1 MAPSTTASHSS
12 PAGPPIASP
21 TQRGCVRDQCRQCPG
36 AVPWH
41 GLPVDHRASWLLW
54 RRWPRG
60 FLISGGPDG
69 LRLVRG
75 FWMTISINQ
84 YLYKETLHMEGI
96 RIGNALSPRT
106 TLFPNTPFFILAL
119 AAPVPDIRNRESF
132 VFPVVPF
139 LEPHR

>member
-1 MAPSTTASHSS
+1 
-12 PAGPPIASP
+12 
-21 TQRGCVRDQCRQCPG
+21 
-36 AVPWH
+36 
-41 GLPVDHRASWLLW
+41 
-54 RRWPRG
+54 
-60 FLISGGPDG
+60 
-69 LRLVRG
+69 
-75 FWMTISINQ
+75 MTISINQ

-139 LEPHR
+139 LEPRRGLNRALNGAILGPRHTSRRHGVGFTVDEMLMSMDS